1 MVNWCK
7 SNLFW
12 FFLGSYRFIFADPVV
27 LCGSH
32 CNSADVARQS
42 EKLAVRCQVSGH
54 QRSQSQSSYG
64 HLGKMRG
71 LISVWVNMFI
81 PWYPEKPSLDDS
93 LKKSALFD
101 RLIMQWS
108 FQWSSTTSVWC
119 LFRPS
124 TAAVSL
130 LLRSIMLRVT
140 ICGLKWCS
148 ICQGQT
154 KQVRCNLGL
163 TPTWGEQDWTNCG
176 KLLSRRMLRWS
187 SFMLGKCKHLHKVLA
202 DECDLF
208 KEVWPMRSHEVPEC
222 RSIMVHEQ
230 NFTGLNHIVGAVN
243 VSLLKKAP
251 HCHGNSMGCLRL
263 DGTRCTAL
271 ESWMMCHFP
280 GYTWMKGGLLVRLFC
295 HQQGFISDPC
305 PVCTQ
310 SEMLDVRNESQSASS
325 FIKKLCA
332 SGLAQRAVVVL
343 WRLVLFGSYD
353 LWCGNTVRVVF
364 VSYVSIYFNPL
375 FL

>member
-1 MVNWCK
+1 MTCHRKKSSGSQQWESFCMGVQPLRGSATIIAPVYHQVKMQKRGKNPLKTYKTLYNIMVNWCK

-12 FFLGSYRFIFADPVV
+12 FFFGSYRFIFAYPVV

-176 KLLSRRMLRWS
+176 KLLS
-187 SFMLGKCKHLHKVLA
+187 
-202 DECDLF
+202 
-208 KEVWPMRSHEVPEC
+208 
-222 RSIMVHEQ
+222 
-230 NFTGLNHIVGAVN
+230 
-243 VSLLKKAP
+243 
-251 HCHGNSMGCLRL
+251 
-263 DGTRCTAL
+263 
-271 ESWMMCHFP
+271 
-280 GYTWMKGGLLVRLFC
+280 
-295 HQQGFISDPC
+295 
-305 PVCTQ
+305 
-310 SEMLDVRNESQSASS
+310 
-325 FIKKLCA
+325 
-332 SGLAQRAVVVL
+332 
-343 WRLVLFGSYD
+343 
-353 LWCGNTVRVVF
+353 
-364 VSYVSIYFNPL
+364 
-375 FL
+375 

>member
-1 MVNWCK
+1 MGVQPLRGSATIIAPVYHQVKMQKRGKNPLKTYKTLYNIMVNWCK

-12 FFLGSYRFIFADPVV
+12 FFFGSYRFIFAYPVV

-93 LKKSALFD
+93 LRKSALFD

-163 TPTWGEQDWTNCG
+163 T
-176 KLLSRRMLRWS
+176 
-187 SFMLGKCKHLHKVLA
+187 A
-202 DECDLF
+202 
-208 KEVWPMRSHEVPEC
+208 
-222 RSIMVHEQ
+222 
-230 NFTGLNHIVGAVN
+230 
-243 VSLLKKAP
+243 
-251 HCHGNSMGCLRL
+251 
-263 DGTRCTAL
+263 
-271 ESWMMCHFP
+271 
-280 GYTWMKGGLLVRLFC
+280 
-295 HQQGFISDPC
+295 
-305 PVCTQ
+305 
-310 SEMLDVRNESQSASS
+310 
-325 FIKKLCA
+325 
-332 SGLAQRAVVVL
+332 
-343 WRLVLFGSYD
+343 
-353 LWCGNTVRVVF
+353 
-364 VSYVSIYFNPL
+364 
-375 FL
+375 